1 MYIATKTKW
10 PPLASPVVKV
20 MFRSDVLWLWVINH
34 LWYDVVCF
42 TSLEAELENVQFEKL
57 DFGETSVLDLFYNA
71 DVVIVDMSI
80 PVQQSALFYHIGVRQ
95 SMEMKFN
102 IVLHYDVDPEQ
113 SLALRVSSSLPPRS
127 HPLGSITSPTSQLV
141 IIPFFNSVFHSPNPQ
156 KGPNFLFICEF
167 WVMCP
172 NLVP

>member
-1 MYIATKTKW
+1 MM
-10 PPLASPVVKV
+10 LFAS
-20 MFRSDVLWLWVINH
+20 L
-34 LWYDVVCF
+34 

-113 SLALRVSSSLPPRS
+113 SLALRVSSSLPPKS
-127 HPLGSITSPTSQLV
+127 HPLGSITPPPPPHNYLLSPSSTVSF
-141 IIPFFNSVFHSPNPQ
+141 IPPTPKRVLISCSSV
-156 KGPNFLFICEF
+156 NFGSCT
-167 WVMCP
+167 
-172 NLVP
+172 

>member
-1 MYIATKTKW
+1 MM
-10 PPLASPVVKV
+10 LFAS
-20 MFRSDVLWLWVINH
+20 L
-34 LWYDVVCF
+34 

-113 SLALRVSSSLPPRS
+113 SLALRVSSSLPPKS
-127 HPLGSITSPTSQLV
+127 HPLGSITPPPRTYLLSPSST
-141 IIPFFNSVFHSPNPQ
+141 NPQ

>member
-1 MYIATKTKW
+1 MM
-10 PPLASPVVKV
+10 LFAS
-20 MFRSDVLWLWVINH
+20 L
-34 LWYDVVCF
+34 

-156 KGPNFLFICEF
+156 RVLISCSSLIFGSCALTLYPCYVF
-167 WVMCP
+167 VH
-172 NLVP
+172 

>member
-1 MYIATKTKW
+1 MM
-10 PPLASPVVKV
+10 LFAS
-20 MFRSDVLWLWVINH
+20 L
-34 LWYDVVCF
+34 

-113 SLALRVSSSLPPRS
+113 SLALRVSSSLPPKS
-127 HPLGSITSPTSQLV
+127 HPLGTITPPPPRTYLLSPSSTVSF
-141 IIPFFNSVFHSPNPQ
+141 IPPTPKRVLISCSFVNFGSCAQTLYPKPCYVFVH
-156 KGPNFLFICEF
+156 
-167 WVMCP
+167 
-172 NLVP
+172 

>member
-1 MYIATKTKW
+1 MM
-10 PPLASPVVKV
+10 LFAS
-20 MFRSDVLWLWVINH
+20 L
-34 LWYDVVCF
+34 

-113 SLALRVSSSLPPRS
+113 SLALRVSSSLPPKS
-127 HPLGSITSPTSQLV
+127 HPLGSITPPHLAPIYYPLLQQCLS
-141 IIPFFNSVFHSPNPQ
+141 FPQ
-156 KGPNFLFICEF
+156 PPKGS
-167 WVMCP
+167 
-172 NLVP
+172 

>member
-1 MYIATKTKW
+1 MLFI
-10 PPLASPVVKV
+10 S
-20 MFRSDVLWLWVINH
+20 FI
-34 LWYDVVCF
+34 
-42 TSLEAELENVQFEKL
+42 SLEAELENVQFEKL

-113 SLALRVSSSLPPRS
+113 SLALRVSISPPPEC
-127 HPLGSITSPTSQLV
+127 HPPLSIASPTSQVFVTPSLK
-141 IIPFFNSVFHSPNPQ
+141 SVCHPSPP
-156 KGPNFLFICEF
+156 KK
-167 WVMCP
+167 
-172 NLVP
+172 

>member
-1 MYIATKTKW
+1 M
-10 PPLASPVVKV
+10 
-20 MFRSDVLWLWVINH
+20 
-34 LWYDVVCF
+34 
-42 TSLEAELENVQFEKL
+42 

-113 SLALRVSSSLPPRS
+113 SLALRVSTAPGGIDVL
-127 HPLGSITSPTSQLV
+127 LGQA
-141 IIPFFNSVFHSPNPQ
+141 
-156 KGPNFLFICEF
+156 NFLSAAVSPMARMVGELGKGCSRR
-167 WVMCP
+167 
-172 NLVP
+172 NS